1 MLNNLNP
8 QQEYGEFEVG
18 KGIIRS
24 MSRLDLLIELK
35 GQINRSEYKELGL
48 MNLNFLRL
56 EIERE
61 IEKEGTKE

>member
-1 MLNNLNP
+1 
-8 QQEYGEFEVG
+8 
-18 KGIIRS
+18 

-61 IEKEGTKE
+61 IEKEGTTK

>member
-1 MLNNLNP
+1 
-8 QQEYGEFEVG
+8 
-18 KGIIRS
+18 

-35 GQINRSEYKELGL
+35 GQINRSEYRSLRL
-48 MNLNFLRL
+48 VNLNFLRL